1 MNANINVLN
10 PNHPKKVLLLVSNPA
25 VSPLTGWPIGV
36 WASELIHPYW
46 AFIENGY
53 EVEIAT
59 PKGGKVEIDAYSDPR
74 DTSEYSAHDI
84 LSLGFLSSP
93 THMRLLENTRGI
105 DQVNGD
111 DYDAILIAGGQGPMY
126 TMIDDEHLHGFVAAF
141 YETGKA
147 TAVICHAVC
156 ILLKTRLSN
165 GKLLVEGKTWTG
177 FADSEE
183 QYADTFAGTRIQPF
197 WIEEQ
202 ARKIPNTNFIVG
214 KRFQPFAVRD
224 NNLITGQQQY
234 SGAAAAKL
242 IIAALGD

>member
-111 DYDAILIAGGQGPMY
+111 VEAFGGHDP
-126 TMIDDEHLHGFVAAF
+126 
-141 YETGKA
+141 
-147 TAVICHAVC
+147 
-156 ILLKTRLSN
+156 
-165 GKLLVEGKTWTG
+165 
-177 FADSEE
+177 
-183 QYADTFAGTRIQPF
+183 
-197 WIEEQ
+197 
-202 ARKIPNTNFIVG
+202 
-214 KRFQPFAVRD
+214 
-224 NNLITGQQQY
+224 
-234 SGAAAAKL
+234 
-242 IIAALGD
+242 AALSALMVLLPGSAPPHQRRSPRYLGALETAACPCCQTGWTTSDPVCR